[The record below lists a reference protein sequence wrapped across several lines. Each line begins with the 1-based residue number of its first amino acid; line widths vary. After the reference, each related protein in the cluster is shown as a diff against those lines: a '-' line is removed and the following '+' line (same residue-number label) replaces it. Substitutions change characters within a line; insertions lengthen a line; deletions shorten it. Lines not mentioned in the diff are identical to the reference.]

1 MTFMD
6 LTSELLLKFP
16 ATQISTV
23 KNFKKS
29 RITIHPHAYGFNLC
43 YLNMWKNL
51 AVDLDISNRIKE
63 LHVWKTP
70 EFDSYTVFNNIH
82 LYLSYLKNDIKEVTL
97 IIHHQQS
104 FSDDELLFLKELCSL
119 EFIQFIKSTKFDIKH
134 LNPRK
139 TLHLINT
146 HLSRQTLLTLNKESS
161 LKPHHQMS
169 LELLA
174 HLLSCSRNQLNQR
187 MEKIKQ
193 ERTQIF
199 NELSLHSRYVK
210 DLLDHSN
217 SDLSAEKIW
226 RS

>member
-1 MTFMD
+1 MD

-16 ATQISTV
+16 ATRISTV

-29 RITIHPHAYGFNLC
+29 RIIIHPCAYGFNVC
-43 YLNMWKNL
+43 YLNMFKNL
-51 AVDLDISNRIKE
+51 AADLDISNRIKE
-63 LHVWKTP
+63 LHVWKTS
-70 EFDSYTVFNNIH
+70 EFDGYTILNNIH
-82 LYLSYLKNDIKEVTL
+82 LYISYLKQDIKEITL

-104 FSDDELLFLKELCSL
+104 FSDDELAFLMELCSR
-119 EFIQFIKSTKFDIKH
+119 EFIQFIKATKFDIRS

-146 HLSRQTLLTLNKESS
+146 HLSRQTLLTLNKKSS

-174 HLLSCSRNQLNQR
+174 QLLSCSRNQLNQR
-187 MEKIKQ
+187 IKNTNQ
-193 ERTQIF
+193 QRTHIF
-199 NELSLHSRYVK
+199 NELSLHSRCVK

>member
-1 MTFMD
+1 MD

-16 ATQISTV
+16 ATRISTV

-29 RITIHPHAYGFNLC
+29 RIIIHPCAYGFNVC
-43 YLNMWKNL
+43 YLNMFKNL
-51 AVDLDISNRIKE
+51 AADLDISNRIKE
-63 LHVWKTP
+63 LHVWKTS
-70 EFDSYTVFNNIH
+70 EFDGYTILNNIH
-82 LYLSYLKNDIKEVTL
+82 LYISYLKQDIKEITL

-104 FSDDELLFLKELCSL
+104 FSDDELAFLMELCSR
-119 EFIQFIKSTKFDIKH
+119 EFIQFIKATKFDIRS

-146 HLSRQTLLTLNKESS
+146 HLSRQTLLTLNKKSS

-174 HLLSCSRNQLNQR
+174 QLLSCSRNQLNQR
-187 MEKIKQ
+187 IKNTNQ
-193 ERTQIF
+193 QRTHIF
-199 NELSLHSRYVK
+199 NELSLHSSCVK
-210 DLLDHSN
+210 ELIDRPDSC
-217 SDLSAEKIW
+217 LSTEKIW

>member
-1 MTFMD
+1 MD
-6 LTSELLLKFP
+6 LASELLLQFP
-16 ATQISTV
+16 KTQIRTV
-23 KNFKKS
+23 KNFPKIK
-29 RITIHPHAYGFNLC
+29 IMIDPDAYGFYLC
-43 YLNMWKNL
+43 YLNMFKNITI
-51 AVDLDISNRIKE
+51 DFDISSRRKE
-63 LHVWKTP
+63 LHVWKT
-70 EFDSYTVFNNIH
+70 ETSDHYILFNNIH
-82 LYLSYLKNDIKEVTL
+82 LYLSHVKQNVKEVSL
-97 IIHHQQS
+97 IIHQQPS
-104 FSDDELLFLKELCSL
+104 FSDNELAFLKELCSR
-119 EFIQFIKSTKFDIKH
+119 EIIQFIKATKFDIQS

-187 MEKIKQ
+187 MKKIKQ

-199 NELSLHSRYVK
+199 NELSLHSRCVK

>member
-1 MTFMD
+1 MAFMN

-16 ATQISTV
+16 TTQTSTV

-119 EFIQFIKSTKFDIKH
+119 EFIQFIKSTKFDIKP

-199 NELSLHSRYVK
+199 NELSLHSRCVK

>member
-1 MTFMD
+1 MD
-6 LTSELLLKFP
+6 LTSKLQLRFP
-16 ATQISTV
+16 ATQVKPI
-23 KNFKKS
+23 KNFQKIKFS
-29 RITIHPHAYGFNLC
+29 IHPHAYGLHLC
-43 YLNMWKNL
+43 YLNMSKSL
-51 AVDLDISNRIKE
+51 VTDLNISNHIKE
-63 LHVWKTP
+63 LHLWKTS
-70 EFDSYTVFNNIH
+70 EFDNYTIFNNIH
-82 LYLSYLKNDIKEVTL
+82 LYLSYLKQNIKEVTL
-97 IIHHQQS
+97 IIHHHQS
-104 FSDDELLFLKELCSL
+104 FSDDELAFLMELCSR
-119 EFIQFIKSTKFDIKH
+119 EFIQFIKSTKFDIKP

-146 HLSRQTLLTLNKESS
+146 HLSRQTLLTLNKKSS

-174 HLLSCSRNQLNQR
+174 QLLSCSRNQLNQR
-187 MEKIKQ
+187 MKKIKQ

-199 NELSLHSRYVK
+199 NELSLHSRCVK